1 MDIQQL
7 LLQSI
12 SNYCFPA
19 VVALYLL
26 FKLDARLEALENAVH
41 QLTNA
46 FIKQQF
52 K

>member
-7 LLQSI
+7 LLQSV

-26 FKLDARLEALENAVH
+26 FKLDARLEALEQAMH

-46 FIKQQF
+46 FTKQQF